1 MRFGNTPRL
10 CLLALGILPTAFC
23 GCSSNDGGSAFANG
37 SGIAGTGTM
46 AGGSGGSTGS
56 LSGST
61 TGIGPTTGTGAG
73 SGGSTIAPDAA
84 CAREGTVNIPTDVL
98 ILQDKSGSMTC
109 LATDEFCQSGVGT
122 PSRWDATSMAIND
135 FCTSPLA
142 TMNGVAVGLVF
153 FGVQSASTAA
163 CSTCSCNAADYA
175 VPAVPIAALPGNA
188 SMIASAIAATPP
200 SGDTPTVPALQGAI
214 NYAKAYGMQGKRSAA
229 VLLVTDGLP
238 TGCGSYN
245 TPAGAAQVAADGYN
259 GTPQISTYVVGMG
272 NVAALD
278 AIALAGSGGMQ
289 HFIPTMGDVA
299 GAITRAL
306 QQITGQVSCAYT
318 IPQVA
323 VDPRKVY
330 VQITVGS
337 GGMPEDVSYVD
348 SAAQCTAQG
357 GWYYDNPT
365 TPTKIILC
373 PQTCDAVRSD
383 PVHGGV
389 DVLYGCPGMPPR

>member
-1 MRFGNTPRL
+1 VVW
-10 CLLALGILPTAFC
+10 
-23 GCSSNDGGSAFANG
+23 GCASNNGGSSFATG
-37 SGIAGTGTM
+37 SGNAATGATGT
-46 AGGSGGSTGS
+46 GSGGNTGS
-56 LSGST
+56 PSGST
-61 TGIGPTTGTGAG
+61 TGIGPTTGTGTS
-73 SGGSTIAPDAA
+73 SGGSSNIAPDAA
-84 CAREGTVNIPTDVL
+84 CAREGTINIPTDVL

-109 LATDEFCQSGVGT
+109 LATDDFCQTGMGT
-122 PSRWDATSMAIND
+122 PSRWDATSMAINN

-142 TMNGVAVGLVF
+142 TMNGVAVGLIF
-153 FGVQSASTAA
+153 FGIQSAQTAA
-163 CSTCSCNAADYA
+163 CSTCSCNQADYA
-175 VPAVPIAALPGNA
+175 IPAVPIAPLPGNA
-188 SMIASAIAATPP
+188 SLIANAIAMTSP
-200 SGDTPTVPALQGAI
+200 SGDTPTVPSLQGAI
-214 NYAKAYGMQGKRSAA
+214 NYAKAYTQQGKRTAA

-245 TPAGAAQVAADGYN
+245 TPAGAAQVAADAYN
-259 GTPQISTYVVGMG
+259 GIPQISTYVVGMG

-330 VQITVGS
+330 VQISVGL
-337 GGMPEDVSYVD
+337 GGMPQDVNYVD
-348 SAAQCTAQG
+348 SAAQCTALG
-357 GWYYDNPT
+357 GWYYDNPV
-365 TPTKIILC
+365 TPTKILLC
-373 PQTCDAVRSD
+373 PQTCDAVRAD
-383 PVHGGV
+383 PIHGAV